1 MDELTTSVLV
11 INAVGEIQMA
21 NKQAHALFGYKRGA
35 AVGDLDCSV
44 CSCM

>member
-11 INAVGEIQMA
+11 INAAGEIQMA

-35 AVGDLDCSV
+35 SAVNKRMYDIV
-44 CSCM
+44 T